1 MIWSSTQQKVRNDAI
16 TFFSNKKLNILMN
29 INELELDDD
38 LIPYA
43 EGFTNKI
50 NFKLTNNKINDKSY
64 ISSSF
69 FFFFISFQ
77 NQISSNFSLNEQK
90 IF

>member
-1 MIWSSTQQKVRNDAI
+1 
-16 TFFSNKKLNILMN
+16 MN

-43 EGFTNKI
+43 EEFTNKI

-64 ISSSF
+64 ISSSS
-69 FFFFISFQ
+69 FFIYLFIYLFFIKLFLKKNLINLNGSLLR
-77 NQISSNFSLNEQK
+77 FSEAILKLNLIK
-90 IF
+90 FKLNYCI